1 MDLTAT
7 YIITGCTG
15 YVGNVL
21 ARRLMSMGATVVG
34 LARSREKVARVFGD
48 TPPRIVYGDI
58 RTPAELEPLFEGDGP
73 FTVIHTAAY
82 VTIGEGS
89 QSELTE
95 VTVGGTANIVEACLS
110 KGARLLHISS
120 TEALPEGL
128 RLLPDLSN
136 YIPEPAAARP
146 GYSRAKSEADRL
158 VLDAVRERGLSAS
171 LLMIAGVLGP
181 GDFSRTHMTQVII
194 DLLEGHLPASID
206 GGYNDFDIR
215 DLADVLPAILEKA
228 ESGETY
234 LFANR
239 PDKINEVLSAAAA
252 HTGRRTPPTLPMWVA
267 KAALPFL
274 WLGAK
279 LMHKRPL
286 YTRAAL
292 ASLEADTDFPLDK
305 VKEAF
310 GYSPRPLD
318 ETVRDHVDFLVAEG
332 FVSL

>member
-1 MDLTAT
+1 M
-7 YIITGCTG
+7 
-15 YVGNVL
+15 
-21 ARRLMSMGATVVG
+21 
-34 LARSREKVARVFGD
+34 
-48 TPPRIVYGDI
+48 
-58 RTPAELEPLFEGDGP
+58 
-73 FTVIHTAAY
+73 
-82 VTIGEGS
+82 
-89 QSELTE
+89 
-95 VTVGGTANIVEACLS
+95 
-110 KGARLLHISS
+110 
-120 TEALPEGL
+120 
-128 RLLPDLSN
+128 
-136 YIPEPAAARP
+136 
-146 GYSRAKSEADRL
+146 
-158 VLDAVRERGLSAS
+158 LDAVRERGLTAS

-279 LMHKRPL
+279 LMRKRPL